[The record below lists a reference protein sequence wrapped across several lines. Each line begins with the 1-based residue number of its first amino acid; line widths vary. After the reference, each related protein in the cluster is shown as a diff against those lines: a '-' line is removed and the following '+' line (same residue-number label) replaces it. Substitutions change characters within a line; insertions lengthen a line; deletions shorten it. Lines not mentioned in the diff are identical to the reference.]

1 MSAVRMDLPW
11 WQIWMDRSMPMVLEK
26 NEVTPSCSNGCSMEW
41 ALSYSCSSMRGFVL
55 VFAHLC
61 QGGKV
66 CGQNMERREPQGD
79 DPPVHARNLFHVSV
93 AMWDAWCAFDEK
105 SVGYVHRERGVIP
118 EGSSLKAA
126 RHQALSYAAYRTL
139 THRYSTVKH
148 PETSI
153 ENARAAQRG
162 FVARMREFGY
172 PIEWMQEDEE
182 IFLRQLW
189 VTALLA
195 A

>member
-1 MSAVRMDLPW
+1 MDLPW

-26 NEVTPSCSNGCSMEW
+26 MRSLRRDQTDARWNGRSVFPAAFCAGVSLCLLTCARAEKSVARIWNEENLK
-41 ALSYSCSSMRGFVL
+41 AIRLSF
-55 VFAHLC
+55 
-61 QGGKV
+61 
-66 CGQNMERREPQGD
+66 P

-126 RHQALSYAAYRTL
+126 RRQALSYAAYRTL

-162 FVARMREFGY
+162 FVARMRAVSYTHLTLPTNRE
-172 PIEWMQEDEE
+172 
-182 IFLRQLW
+182 
-189 VTALLA
+189 V
-195 A
+195 